1 MKIRVFSAKSYDRVC
16 IADANR
22 RHGFDIEYLEAALE
36 PATVALAQDADA
48 ICLFV
53 NDRCDADIV
62 HALADLGVRLVLMRC
77 TGFNNVALDTARQ
90 RGLCV
95 TNVPAY
101 SPYAVAEH
109 TLAILLCLIRKIH
122 KSYNRVREGNFSLDG
137 LVGFDLHG
145 KTVGV
150 IGRALCGILGGFGC
164 RVLVYDPFVQD
175 VNPPAS
181 ACDLETL
188 WHEADIIS
196 LHCPLTPDTHHLVDA
211 EALSRMKD
219 DVILINTSRDGLIES
234 GSVIQA
240 LKTRKLGGLAIDVY
254 EEESGLFFSDH
265 SSDIILDD
273 RFERLMTF
281 PNVVVTGHQ
290 AFLTR
295 EALRT
300 IAETTLNS
308 AAEFEAGATMSHL
321 LTG

>member
-1 MKIRVFSAKSYDRVC
+1 M
-16 IADANR
+16 ADANR
-22 RHGFDIEYLEAALE
+22 QHGFEIEYFEAALD
-36 PATVALAQDADA
+36 PTTVALAGGADA

-53 NDRCDADIV
+53 NDRCDAEVV
-62 HALADLGVRLVLMRC
+62 HELADLDVRLVLMRC
-77 TGFNNVALDTARQ
+77 TGVNNVDLDAARQ

-95 TNVPAY
+95 ANVPAY

-109 TLAILLCLIRKIH
+109 TVAILLCLIRKIH

-150 IGRALCGILGGFGC
+150 IGYGAIGRVLCGILGGFGC
-164 RVLVYDPFVQD
+164 RVLVYDPFAKSVT
-175 VNPPAS
+175 PPAA
-181 ACDLETL
+181 ACDLDTL
-188 WHEADIIS
+188 WREADIVS

-211 EALSRMKD
+211 AALDRMKD
-219 DVILINTSRDGLIES
+219 GVILINTSRGGLIES
-234 GSVIQA
+234 SSVIEA
-240 LKTRKLGGLAIDVY
+240 LKSRKLGGLAIDVY

-308 AAEFEAGATMSHL
+308 AAEFAAGDTIRHR